1 LKLVDARGILCPQ
14 PVLMT
19 KKAMNDSKDG
29 VEVLVD
35 NKAALGNVKR
45 FLTKEG
51 FSITIQEGNDEY
63 KILGRR

>member
-1 LKLVDARGILCPQ
+1 
-14 PVLMT
+14 MT

>member
-1 LKLVDARGILCPQ
+1 MKLVDARGILCPQ

-19 KKAMNDSKDG
+19 KNAIKDSKEG

-51 FSITIQEGNDEY
+51 FSITIEEGKDEY